1 MYAKDGRVNYEALRS
16 NSEQL
21 DWLVDYLATETIEKT
36 TRKAYL
42 INAYNILNDKM
53 SDDGD
58 GITIS
63 FDDWQALCFD
73 ENSDLA
79 DELDL
84 IFVGVGF
91 DNYQLI
97 EDSQCID
104 AGTDL
109 VSDAVEIDFANNP
122 RPIGPAYDIGAYE
135 YAAELSINDS
145 ESVEISIYPNPAN
158 AYIRIDSDHSD
169 ATIETIELIDLSGNV
184 IRNFDVE
191 NLLDIESIPMGMCL
205 IRVSFESNPAVYKKL
220 VIY

>member
-122 RPIGPAYDIGAYE
+122 
-135 YAAELSINDS
+135 
-145 ESVEISIYPNPAN
+145 
-158 AYIRIDSDHSD
+158 
-169 ATIETIELIDLSGNV
+169 
-184 IRNFDVE
+184 
-191 NLLDIESIPMGMCL
+191 
-205 IRVSFESNPAVYKKL
+205 
-220 VIY
+220 